1 MNQVL
6 RFTDTNLFVQM
17 CELRKKAHLQKDYTP
32 TGDAS
37 TIAKGVYYLTS
48 VDDMFRRKYE
58 IKA

>member
-1 MNQVL
+1 MADPWTQK
-6 RFTDTNLFVQM
+6 

-32 TGDAS
+32 SGDPA